1 MICLIWLIP
10 VVTCY
15 NHINHINHFYNHFY
29 NHNMVVISLCITV
42 RLAQFLASFISPG
55 QAQDLAP
62 GACCAPPHT
71 ALHQW
76 GPGCGGAPFF
86 HPNPL
91 QSWCLNFCR
100 HHIESLG
107 FMMHIS
113 MLIILWWK
121 TTVTCNWGDTTL
133 LSSPRSGGL
142 AWGCLK
148 VESQSW
154 CLSKM
159 VAFPWKM
166 SGLWGS
172 V

>member
-1 MICLIWLIP
+1 MGWTSIYQLFWC
-10 VVTCY
+10 
-15 NHINHINHFYNHFY
+15 
-29 NHNMVVISLCITV
+29 
-42 RLAQFLASFISPG
+42 SPG
-55 QAQDLAP
+55 VQGFDTLPYGCDLTLYHHSVGAVSGFVSPGRAQDLAP

-166 SGLWGS
+166 SGLWGC